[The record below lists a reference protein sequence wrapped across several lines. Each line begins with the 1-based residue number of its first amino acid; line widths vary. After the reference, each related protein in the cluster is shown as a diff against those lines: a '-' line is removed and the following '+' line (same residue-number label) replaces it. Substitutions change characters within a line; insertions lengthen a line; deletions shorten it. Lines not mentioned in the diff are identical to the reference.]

1 MPKKSRHPR
10 VADGT
15 QCALLLVMPK
25 GDYEDVAPELIAEDA
40 LGVVNHGWPE
50 GFEVEIVN
58 RSK

>member
-1 MPKKSRHPR
+1 M
-10 VADGT
+10 ADGT

>member
-1 MPKKSRHPR
+1 M
-10 VADGT
+10 ANGT

-25 GDYEDVAPELIAEDA
+25 SDYEDVALELIAEDA

-50 GFEVEIVN
+50 GFEIEILN